1 MSDIMSLFSQ
11 RAIAERAARA
21 EARNTNQTVSKTV
34 VSNPQ
39 ANNINANPV
48 ASLAASGTEYQ
59 ALESPFSPDAY
70 VATAGSEFFEGGEF
84 DTSTAAP
91 VVFPADLN
99 QTQSTWMEIWSYKR
113 TGTAVGSK
121 NADTNF
127 TAEPAV
133 PGVSHICLPIFTGA
147 GTAYGAS
154 WSEGEVTMANQL
166 VTNAVGSGYD
176 SAMETMKRQEASGF
190 GERGRGG
197 GGQNMGEVI
206 ASATSGVIDGLSKGI
221 SAKAAGG
228 AVLKTVGDLVGT
240 GLQQAVGKAAF
251 NDVIVHYSG
260 PQFRTFEMNFSL
272 KPLSQQ
278 DQGAIFSIVRFL
290 KLGQAPTLLDTGG
303 IGRLYEL
310 PLFFKIKY
318 MGRSGELT
326 HMNKIGFCALQG
338 LNVKYGGDR
347 FQTFAEDDA
356 PVQTDI
362 SMSFREVQLINKDQ
376 LKKGY

>member
-1 MSDIMSLFSQ
+1 MLVPGGMGLMSLTGKMPPSKK
-11 RAIAERAARA
+11 
-21 EARNTNQTVSKTV
+21 TNQVTTPTASTNSTW
-34 VSNPQ
+34 SNPN

-48 ASLAASGTEYQ
+48 ASLAAPGTEYQ

-70 VATAGSEFFEGGEF
+70 VATAGTEFFEGGEF

-121 NADTNF
+121 NADANF
-127 TAEPAV
+127 AAEPAA
-133 PGVSHICLPIFTGA
+133 PGVSHICLPIFTGV
-147 GTAYGAS
+147 GTSYGAS
-154 WSEGEVTMANQL
+154 WSEGEVNLANQ
-166 VTNAVGSGYD
+166 VAAGAVGSGYD
-176 SAMETMKRQEASGF
+176 NAMKTVARN
-190 GERGRGG
+190 EREG
-197 GGQNMGEVI
+197 NENNLGEVI

-228 AVLKTVGDLVGT
+228 AVLKTVGDLVGP

-278 DQGAIFSIVRFL
+278 DQVSIFNIVKFL

-318 MGRSGELT
+318 MGRTGELT

>member
-1 MSDIMSLFSQ
+1 MSDIMSQWSQ
-11 RAIAERAARA
+11 RAIAARAARA

-34 VSNPQ
+34 VSNTQ

-70 VATAGSEFFEGGEF
+70 VATAGTEFFEGGEF

-206 ASATSGVIDGLSKGI
+206 ASAKSARGTRCTCPAPLGAHLGRHLRHCLFSQEANSQPHISKDATEKTMAWATAGSRHGMGGYELQDHLSEHFFRP
-221 SAKAAGG
+221 AAGHF
-228 AVLKTVGDLVGT
+228 ANFHSSVGS
-240 GLQQAVGKAAF
+240 
-251 NDVIVHYSG
+251 NSEEI
-260 PQFRTFEMNFSL
+260 
-272 KPLSQQ
+272 
-278 DQGAIFSIVRFL
+278 
-290 KLGQAPTLLDTGG
+290 
-303 IGRLYEL
+303 
-310 PLFFKIKY
+310 
-318 MGRSGELT
+318 
-326 HMNKIGFCALQG
+326 
-338 LNVKYGGDR
+338 
-347 FQTFAEDDA
+347 
-356 PVQTDI
+356 
-362 SMSFREVQLINKDQ
+362 
-376 LKKGY
+376 

>member
-1 MSDIMSLFSQ
+1 MEYGLGMFGMDVP
-11 RAIAERAARA
+11 RKK
-21 EARNTNQTVSKTV
+21 TNQVPTATASTTSTW
-34 VSNPQ
+34 SNPN
-39 ANNINANPV
+39 ANNINVNPV
-48 ASLAASGTEYQ
+48 ASLASPGTEYQ
-59 ALESPFSPDAY
+59 ALESPFSPY
-70 VATAGSEFFEGGEF
+70 VATAGTEFSEDGEF
-84 DTSTAAP
+84 GGNANPAI
-91 VVFPADLN
+91 FPADLN

-127 TAEPAV
+127 TAEPAA
-133 PGVSHICLPIFTGA
+133 PGIAFICLPIFTGVGA
-147 GTAYGAS
+147 SYGAS
-154 WSEGEVTMANQL
+154 WSEGEVTLANQ
-166 VTNAVGSGYD
+166 VAAGAVGAGYD
-176 SAMETMKRQEASGF
+176 SAMQTVARN
-190 GERGRGG
+190 EREGNENNLGG
-197 GGQNMGEVI
+197 VI

-221 SAKAAGG
+221 TKKSAGG
-228 AVLKTVGDLVGT
+228 AVLKTAGDLIGPAT
-240 GLQQAVGKAAF
+240 QQAIGKAAF

-278 DQGAIFSIVRFL
+278 DQQAIFNIVKFL
-290 KLGQAPTLLDTGG
+290 KLGQAPTLLDSGG
-303 IGRLYEL
+303 IGRIYEL
-310 PLFFKIKY
+310 PLFFKIKF

-376 LKKGY
+376 LNKGY

>member
-1 MSDIMSLFSQ
+1 MLVPGGMGLMSLTGKMPPSKK
-11 RAIAERAARA
+11 
-21 EARNTNQTVSKTV
+21 TNQVTTPTASTNSTW
-34 VSNPQ
+34 SNPN

-70 VATAGSEFFEGGEF
+70 VATAGTEFFEGGEF
-84 DTSTAAP
+84 DTSAAP

-147 GTAYGAS
+147 GTSYGAS
-154 WSEGEVTMANQL
+154 WSEGEVTMANQFF
-166 VTNAVGSGYD
+166 AQKAIGEGYAAAQTAYNE
-176 SAMETMKRQEASGF
+176 SQVA
-190 GERGRGG
+190 GG
-197 GGQNMGEVI
+197 DQIESL
-206 ASATSGVIDGLSKGI
+206 ASAGSAAVAATIDGLMKGVTGR
-221 SAKAAGG
+221 AAGG
-228 AVLKTVGDLVGT
+228 AVLKTVGDLVGPAT
-240 GLQQAVGKAAF
+240 QQAIGKAAF

-290 KLGQAPTLLDTGG
+290 KLGQAPTLLDTAG

>member
-1 MSDIMSLFSQ
+1 MEYGLGMFGMDVP
-11 RAIAERAARA
+11 RKK
-21 EARNTNQTVSKTV
+21 TNQVPTATASTTSTW
-34 VSNPQ
+34 SNPN
-39 ANNINANPV
+39 ANNINVNPV
-48 ASLAASGTEYQ
+48 ASLASNGTEYQ

-70 VATAGSEFFEGGEF
+70 VATAGTEFFEGGEF
-84 DTSTAAP
+84 DTSAAP

-113 TGTAVGSK
+113 IAGAVGSK
-121 NADTNF
+121 NADSNF
-127 TAEPAV
+127 AAEPAA

-147 GTAYGAS
+147 GTSYGAS
-154 WSEGEVTMANQL
+154 WSEGEVTLANQ
-166 VTNAVGSGYD
+166 VAAGAVGAGYN
-176 SAMETMKRQEASGF
+176 SAMQTISRNEKEGTENNIGK
-190 GERGRGG
+190 
-197 GGQNMGEVI
+197 VI
-206 ASATSGVIDGLSKGI
+206 ASATGGVIDGLSKGI
-221 SAKAAGG
+221 NARSAGG
-228 AVLKTVGDLVGT
+228 AVLKTVGDLVGPAT
-240 GLQQAVGKAAF
+240 QQAIGKAAF

-278 DQGAIFSIVRFL
+278 DQVSIFNIVRFL
-290 KLGQAPTLLDTGG
+290 KLGQAPTLLDSGG
-303 IGRLYEL
+303 IGRVYEL

>member
-1 MSDIMSLFSQ
+1 MEYGLGMFGMDVP
-11 RAIAERAARA
+11 RKK
-21 EARNTNQTVSKTV
+21 TNQVTTPTASTTSTW
-34 VSNPQ
+34 SNPN
-39 ANNINANPV
+39 ANNINVNPV
-48 ASLAASGTEYQ
+48 ASLASPGTEYQ
-59 ALESPFSPDAY
+59 ALESPFSPY
-70 VATAGSEFFEGGEF
+70 VATVGTEFSEDGEF
-84 DTSTAAP
+84 GGNANPAI
-91 VVFPADLN
+91 FPADLN

-113 TGTAVGSK
+113 TGTAVGSR
-121 NADTNF
+121 NADSNF
-127 TAEPAV
+127 TAEPAA
-133 PGVSHICLPIFTGA
+133 PGIAFICLPIFTGVGA
-147 GTAYGAS
+147 SYGAS

-166 VTNAVGSGYD
+166 FARGLGEGLTDATRAYSDSQNAGKGEFESFAAAGSAAVAG
-176 SAMETMKRQEASGF
+176 T
-190 GERGRGG
+190 
-197 GGQNMGEVI
+197 
-206 ASATSGVIDGLSKGI
+206 IDGLMKGVTG
-221 SAKAAGG
+221 KAAGG
-228 AVLKTVGDLVGT
+228 AVLKTVGDLIGQGAT
-240 GLQQAVGKAAF
+240 QQAVGRAAF

-278 DQGAIFSIVRFL
+278 DQQAIFNIVKFL